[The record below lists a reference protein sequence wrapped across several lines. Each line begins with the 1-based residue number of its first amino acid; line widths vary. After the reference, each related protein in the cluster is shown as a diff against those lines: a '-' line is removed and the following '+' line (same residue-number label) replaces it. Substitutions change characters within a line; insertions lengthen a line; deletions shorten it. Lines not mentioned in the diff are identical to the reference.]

1 MEWPRT
7 VRNRH
12 LQFQSPPDPERAST
26 TEYTVI
32 GLFPISDGPGLGIP
46 KILHFAAHGPEHRFF
61 RRSGQNRFVVLSTT
75 GHSKQAARKAQTCPR
90 RSIISRTSAC
100 RLRWNPHM
108 PTSLCWWPLLHR
120 RRTRLLLRLL
130 CQWSSLQLLPIL
142 EAQKIL
148 YPSMRWSSTSL
159 RCRPKSR
166 MRTWRL

>member
-61 RRSGQNRFVVLSTT
+61 RRSGQNRFVVLSTRAT
-75 GHSKQAARKAQTCPR
+75 ASR
-90 RSIISRTSAC
+90 RQG
-100 RLRWNPHM
+100 RLKPVLVGQL
-108 PTSLCWWPLLHR
+108 SLA
-120 RRTRLLLRLL
+120 LRHVV
-130 CQWSSLQLLPIL
+130 
-142 EAQKIL
+142 
-148 YPSMRWSSTSL
+148 
-159 RCRPKSR
+159 
-166 MRTWRL
+166 